1 MSEPAGD
8 NVAMD
13 MDEIQNPMYKSAR
26 EESNAEAIARIE
38 ATMATMMSFMQSMA
52 TSQNPLGNSWQQE
65 SFAAGG
71 LARSQGNNPLKSP
84 TEADKERERRRTSIL
99 LQQMEQ
105 GTTTVSSLTTI
116 AVPKLFESKSIH
128 NAVNFLTLRD
138 FQQEYAVYK
147 SDPGSHNQ
155 LILLWN
161 NQYMSE
167 LTRDRTYRKLEAF
180 DNAYQTDRLYQA
192 RYPHWTLPTESS
204 LSTLGLTEILSY
216 LEIAII
222 PDNPRAYETALQD
235 ICKSVIDIG
244 KTSVSPSACS
254 YYLGRV
260 KRVVDLIRKYTELV
274 PEAVKVGTKEEKM
287 RYNMGIKKDV
297 THGTK
302 GTMVIISE
310 SIMTPEL
317 RFAYA
322 DFENP
327 PAQIPTLAKYLEYL
341 ESSSDKLQK
350 VYDKLRGWLV
360 ACQNHEQKRK
370 DPEKEKTSIKHR
382 SSKIEFA
389 KTAAE
394 TDGNSDQTDAA
405 DDDDTTTID
414 VHDSAAMDAV
424 ERSKT
429 PCYAFIEGKCEAG
442 KECARSH
449 RKEVLQA
456 FLKER
461 TLMVERL

>member
-1 MSEPAGD
+1 MGDTDRMDLSEVNVSRTAAPAQED
-8 NVAMD
+8 RLTRLERMLENLL
-13 MDEIQNPMYKSAR
+13 
-26 EESNAEAIARIE
+26 EEKHWR
-38 ATMATMMSFMQSMA
+38 
-52 TSQNPLGNSWQQE
+52 QE
-65 SFAAGG
+65 SFADGG
-71 LARSQGNNPLKSP
+71 LAKTLQGINPLSSSRTDAELEHEQRRKSIIVNQVR
-84 TEADKERERRRTSIL
+84 DKRATS
-99 LQQMEQ
+99 
-105 GTTTVSSLTTI
+105 TVSSLTTVAMPI
-116 AVPKLFESKSIH
+116 RFESKALMNTIS
-128 NAVNFLTLRD
+128 FLQLRE
-138 FQQEYAVYK
+138 FQDDYAVWTTN
-147 SDPGSHNQ
+147 PGSENQ
-155 LILLWN
+155 LTLLWN
-161 NQYMSE
+161 NQYMSQ
-167 LTRDRTYRKLEAF
+167 LTRDRTYRRLEAF
-180 DNAYQTDRLYQA
+180 DNVYQTDKLFQA
-192 RYPHWTLPTESS
+192 RYPRWRLPSESS
-204 LSTLGLTEILSY
+204 LSTAGLIEILSY
-216 LEIAII
+216 LEIAIV
-222 PDNPRAYETALQD
+222 PDNPREYEKALQD
-235 ICKSVIDIG
+235 ICQSVIDIG

-274 PEAVKVGTKEEKM
+274 PEAVRVGTKEEKM
-287 RYNMGIKKDV
+287 RYNMGVKKDM

-327 PAQIPTLAKYLEYL
+327 PAQIPTLSKYLEYL
-341 ESSSDKLQK
+341 ENSSDKLQK

-389 KTAAE
+389 ETAAE
-394 TDGNSDQTDAA
+394 TDGNPDQTDEA
-405 DDDDTTTID
+405 DGDDTTTMD

-449 RKEVLQA
+449 RKEALQA